1 MLAGPGWERI
11 TKAAN
16 DVSLVNFGIPP
27 EGKNGYN
34 KVYSDNNVFSL
45 QMDLDKINEKITAIL
60 FYNHEMYKSNILEFT
75 NLTPSSSATNL
86 DGINALSIVHGANS
100 RNVY

>member
-1 MLAGPGWERI
+1 M
-11 TKAAN
+11 K
-16 DVSLVNFGIPP
+16 
-27 EGKNGYN
+27 
-34 KVYSDNNVFSL
+34 
-45 QMDLDKINEKITAIL
+45 KITAIL

-86 DGINALSIVHGANS
+86 DGVNALSIIHGANS